1 MTDSGFATQFVF
13 LSKTAMKIV
22 SMKSSVW
29 TESRNIIY
37 TIKNK
42 YTVEISHTS
51 DLNRNL
57 SIVLNIQSE

>member
-1 MTDSGFATQFVF
+1 MTDSGFATQCVF

-22 SMKSSVW
+22 NMKSSVW
-29 TESRNIIY
+29 TESRNRIY

-42 YTVEISHTS
+42 YTAEISHTS

-57 SIVLNIQSE
+57 SIV